1 MHYNCARHAAGAKGV
16 RLMPAREPMSAI
28 DPLKGAQKAHPALK
42 TVDPPVESAPE
53 SGAERS
59 SRRRP
64 NVLKCSY
71 RPSDANFF
79 CWKYGVWYNLM
90 DCCYRH
96 DRRTFSG
103 CSGCGQGASNLRSNR
118 ARYHASRPPGNPP
131 RASR

>member
-1 MHYNCARHAAGAKGV
+1 MHYNYRRHAGGAEGA
-16 RLMPAREPMSAI
+16 RLVPARKPMSAI
-28 DPLKGAQKAHPALK
+28 DPLKGAQKSRPQLR
-42 TVDPPVESAPE
+42 TVDLPVDAPPDP
-53 SGAERS
+53 GAVRP
-59 SRRRP
+59 SRRRLS
-64 NVLKCSY
+64 VLKCSY

-103 CSGCGQGASNLRSNR
+103 CSGCGQGASNLRTNR
-118 ARYHASRPPGNPP
+118 ARYDASRPPGNPP